1 MSVSMVLYFDD
12 GAAATAAQTP
22 VAGVPLFK
30 RTVLEAWRAG
40 VREFLVVAGPWK
52 VHIESELE
60 EDRRHRRL
68 WGAIRWMGAL
78 TPGTLEALARQV
90 GDDVLLVRA
99 NVLVDHR
106 CLATLLAHPLGSALA
121 VAPTAAGRPDPTI
134 LRGGRGL
141 LLALLPRL
149 SRNGA
154 PFRQVLE
161 RLVGEEKVETVD
173 PEQGVC
179 REVREEGDLARLE
192 PEIYRGLGTRGDGL
206 LDRAFNRRASRV
218 LTRWC
223 VRRPITPNQ
232 VSLLSLAVGLLA
244 AWALWS
250 ASPLWA
256 ALGLLLYE
264 ASVILDHTDGEIA
277 RLKFLESAWGGHL
290 DFAIDTVVHVALT
303 LAMADI
309 ASRLTG
315 LEELLAVG
323 AVAALGVAASG
334 VAVHFLSSRARPE
347 GLFTRLANRDL
358 FYLVLLAYLI
368 LMGVAPSLLIGL
380 LALLAIGTNSFWA
393 AYLIGVGIP
402 WIRARLAGKP
412 AVRRWAG

>member
-1 MSVSMVLYFDD
+1 VSVSLVLYFDD
-12 GAAATAAQTP
+12 EAAARAAQLP

-30 RTVLEAWRAG
+30 RAVLEARRAG
-40 VREFLVVAGPWK
+40 IREILVIAAPWK
-52 VHIESELE
+52 VHIESELD
-60 EDRRHRRL
+60 EDRRL
-68 WGAIRWMGAL
+68 WGTIRWIGGL
-78 TPGTLEALARQV
+78 TAPVLEALAQRV

-99 NVLVDHR
+99 NTLVDR
-106 CLATLLAHPLGSALA
+106 GCLTALLAHPPGDAIA
-121 VAPTAAGRPDPTI
+121 VAPASAGRPDPAI
-134 LRGGRGL
+134 LRGGPR
-141 LLALLPRL
+141 LLAALLARL

-161 RLVGEEKVETVD
+161 RLVVEERVELLD
-173 PEQGVC
+173 PARGVC
-179 REVREEGDLARLE
+179 VEVRDEAEIARLE
-192 PEIYRGLGTRGDGL
+192 PEIYRGLGTRDDGL
-206 LDRAFNRRASRV
+206 LDRAVNRRVSRV
-218 LTRWC
+218 LTRWF

-232 VSLLSLAVGLLA
+232 VSLLSLAVGLLS
-244 AWALWS
+244 AWVFWS
-250 ASPLWA
+250 PSPFWA

-264 ASVILDHTDGEIA
+264 ASVILDHADGEIA

-334 VAVHFLSSRARPE
+334 VAVHSLSSRARPE